1 MLPCLSGVTHL
12 HANRPLE
19 SKFLKCD
26 LSLRGVVWSTYLSLD
41 FIGEG
46 WSQPACTLQVFPL
59 QRTVD
64 VCAQACLV
72 KVKKKKTTTL
82 FNCLPAT
89 RQDVTLRPGKPRTLD
104 ISQECL
110 LGYDQSQQIS
120 GHVNWPQNHKQ
131 INVLVCS
138 LVFSRLIGF
147 FLEQNNIPEIFLVFT
162 IFPV

>member
-1 MLPCLSGVTHL
+1 MWFIPSRG
-12 HANRPLE
+12 
-19 SKFLKCD
+19 
-26 LSLRGVVWSTYLSLD
+26 GVVYV
-41 FIGEG
+41 FIVGLHR
-46 WSQPACTLQVFPL
+46 WRLVIACVHVTSVSFAAHRRRLRAGLLGQG
-59 QRTVD
+59 
-64 VCAQACLV
+64 
-72 KVKKKKTTTL
+72 KKKKTTTL

-131 INVLVCS
+131 INVLVCG

-162 IFPV
+162 VFPVWL

>member
-1 MLPCLSGVTHL
+1 MVYVIIVELHRECLVIACVHVTSVSFAAHRRRL
-12 HANRPLE
+12 HAGL
-19 SKFLKCD
+19 L
-26 LSLRGVVWSTYLSLD
+26 GQ
-41 FIGEG
+41 G
-46 WSQPACTLQVFPL
+46 
-59 QRTVD
+59 
-64 VCAQACLV
+64 
-72 KVKKKKTTTL
+72 KKKTTTL

-131 INVLVCS
+131 INVLVCG

-162 IFPV
+162 VFPV